1 MHELRGR
8 TRVNNGW
15 LIALLSIIKI
25 SPVIFAGLLLWHD
38 VCKPMNRILFKKDVN
53 RTMPSVAAL
62 NSALSGLKIA
72 QSNIGLLSS
81 NIANVNT
88 EGYTRKTQEQSTL
101 IAGGQG
107 QGVFAGVVDRAINS
121 FIQREL
127 FDQRA
132 VAANFE
138 TKQLYFQQ
146 IQEFHGPAENQAA
159 ISNQLGQL
167 KESFQALADDPSKE
181 YLVND
186 VYLQASQ
193 TVDKMH
199 QFSDLITRLRNDA
212 QNEMQQIANST
223 NALSAQIADL
233 NIQIK
238 ALANVNQS
246 TATLEDQRDIA
257 IAQIAEYVDISY
269 YERTDKVVVVQTQIG
284 TPLADDIAHTLEFNP
299 TSIGPVTS
307 YPNSV
312 EAIRVDDPVTGV
324 NLTDQATLGG
334 KLGALIELRDTTLPS
349 YQAQLDE
356 LAFRTAERMDSQG
369 LRLFS
374 YSDESLPL
382 DNPNETKPL
391 GYAGF
396 AREITINPDIVA
408 NKDLIRSGTNGNIVS
423 IGSSEQVRKIVDFAF
438 SDVAYQQATSTF
450 DLTATTNAGISGTQ
464 IINNYGALDT
474 HPDITIGANDT
485 FSIQIGAAPAV
496 NIAITAG
503 QTADDLVNTINAS
516 FPDLAALGPNGNLYL
531 NADDTLAIADV
542 NLCTA
547 GLSALGLT
555 AGTTNV
561 ATVDTLHNLLGI
573 ASRVQEVGDTDI
585 AEMGALSSSDYINP
599 VLGVGG
605 NDTFSIQIGSGTP
618 VDIEITTGA
627 SANTLVGII
636 NTAHPGLAQLGPN
649 GNLILTSLQSIT
661 VADVNLGV
669 QGVEELGLKIG
680 TIQPTDPSFTIQLGN
695 REPVTIDITSTD
707 TPSSFLAKINA
718 IDGVE
723 ARTTIPDGFLEILP
737 SEGGDIILTDGPSNP
752 LAQMGV
758 TVGNIAHTA
767 FNTTNVGPNASVS
780 ETGISTSNNIIDYGV
795 QIVSKQSQD
804 AANVDSRIQ
813 TEQIYRDS
821 LQKQIDD
828 ESGVNIDE
836 EMAALVQIQNN
847 YAAAAKAIQVIE
859 ELFQTL
865 LSSVLR

>member
-1 MHELRGR
+1 
-8 TRVNNGW
+8 
-15 LIALLSIIKI
+15 
-25 SPVIFAGLLLWHD
+25 
-38 VCKPMNRILFKKDVN
+38 
-53 RTMPSVAAL
+53 MPSVAAL

-72 QSNIGLLSS
+72 QSNIGLLSN

-107 QGVFAGVVDRAINS
+107 QGVFAGVVDRAVNA

-138 TKQLYFQQ
+138 TKQTYFQQ
-146 IQEFHGPAENQAA
+146 IQEFHGPAENQSA

-181 YLVND
+181 YLVSD
-186 VYLQASQ
+186 VFLQATQ

-199 QFSDLITRLRNDA
+199 QFSDLLTQLRNDA
-212 QNEMQQIANST
+212 QNEIQQVAGTI

-238 ALANVNQS
+238 ALANVDKS
-246 TATLEDQRDIA
+246 TATLEDQRDNA
-257 IAQIAEYVDISY
+257 ITQIAEFVDISY
-269 YERTDKVVVVQTQIG
+269 YERTDKVIVVQTQRG
-284 TPLADDIAHTLEFNP
+284 TPLADDTPHTLEFNP
-299 TSIGPVTS
+299 TSIGPVTY
-307 YPNSV
+307 YPDTV
-312 EAIRVDDPVTGV
+312 AALRVDDPVTGV
-324 NLTDQATLGG
+324 NLTDQEGLGG

-349 YQAQLDE
+349 YHAQLDE
-356 LAFRTAERMDSQG
+356 VAFRMAQRMDSQG

-374 YSDESLPL
+374 YPDESLPL
-382 DNPNETKPL
+382 DNPNETRPL

-396 AREITINPDIVA
+396 AREIVVNPDIVA
-408 NKDLIRSGTNGNIVS
+408 DKNLIRTGTTGNTVS
-423 IGSSEQVRKIVDFAF
+423 IGSSEQVRKIIDFAF
-438 SDVAYQQATSTF
+438 SNVAYQQATSTF
-450 DLTATTNAGISGTQ
+450 DLSATTNAGISGSQ
-464 IINNYGALDT
+464 IINSYGALEN

-485 FSIQIGAAPAV
+485 FSIQVGAAPAV

-503 QTADDLVNTINAS
+503 QTATDLVNTINAS

-531 NADDTLAIADV
+531 NANDTLTIGDV
-542 NLCTA
+542 NLGA
-547 GLSALGLT
+547 GGLAALGLT

-561 ATVDTLHNLLGI
+561 AAVDTLHNLLGLSPR
-573 ASRVQEVGDTDI
+573 AQEVGDTDI
-585 AEMGALSSSDYINP
+585 LEMGALSSSDYINP
-599 VLGVGG
+599 IVGVGG
-605 NDTFSIQIGSGTP
+605 NDTFSIQIGSGAP
-618 VDIEITTGA
+618 VNIEITPGA
-627 SANTLVGII
+627 SANTLAGII
-636 NTAHPGLAQLGPN
+636 NAAHPGLAKIGPN
-649 GNLILTSLQSIT
+649 GNLILESLQSIT
-661 VADVNLGV
+661 VADVNLGTN
-669 QGVEELGLKIG
+669 GIEELGLKIG
-680 TIQPTDPSFTIQLGN
+680 TTQPVDPSFTIQLGN
-695 REPVTIDITSTD
+695 REPVTVDITSTD

-723 ARTTIPDGFLEILP
+723 AQLTTPGGLLEIRP
-737 SEGGDIILTDGPSNP
+737 SEGGDLILTDGPSNP

-758 TVGNIAHTA
+758 TVANIPHAA
-767 FNTTNVGPNASVS
+767 FNTTNVGNNGSVS
-780 ETGISTSNNIIDYGV
+780 TTGISTSDNIIDYGV

-821 LQKQIDD
+821 LQTQIDD

-836 EMAALVQIQNN
+836 EMAVLVQIQNN